1 MTSPTETLHRR
12 VRLMRERSLVRTWEY
27 RQRNYSKGVW
37 HRLRRVLVDASE
49 AWALDESDTDR
60 LAAGGAVELAVGT
73 ELHPPKR
80 IFFVSPEKL
89 IEAPSRR
96 RIPLRLTGD
105 LLVARNLALVAFGGS
120 RDAPEGDPA
129 RRPDSEDEN
138 GSA

>member
-12 VRLMRERSLVRTWEY
+12 VRLMRERALVRTWEY

-49 AWALDESDTDR
+49 AWALDERDTER
-60 LAAGGAVELAVGT
+60 LAAGGMVELAVGT

-96 RIPLRLTGD
+96 RIPLRLTGEM
-105 LLVARNLALVAFGGS
+105 LAVRNMALVAFGGS
-120 RDAPEGDPA
+120 RDVPEGDPA
-129 RRPDSEDEN
+129 GRPDSEDEN